1 MQTLIYY
8 LGLLENEQVSIT
20 WKTNVFLVYI
30 LRFSEKKKQDKMAME
45 QVRFRHSIDLKHM
58 GSHSYIIQCLMIG
71 ICYG

>member
-30 LRFSEKKKQDKMAME
+30 LRFSEKKKQDKMAMDGLYY
-45 QVRFRHSIDLKHM
+45 SM
-58 GSHSYIIQCLMIG
+58 SYIIQCLMIG